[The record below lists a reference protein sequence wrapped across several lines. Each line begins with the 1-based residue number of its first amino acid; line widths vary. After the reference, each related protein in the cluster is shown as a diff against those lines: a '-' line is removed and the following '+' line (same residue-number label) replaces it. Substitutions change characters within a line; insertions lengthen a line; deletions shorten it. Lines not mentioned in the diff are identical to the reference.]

1 MTFWPLLACTLLYF
15 ATAVGWW
22 KQGDPAMAVIF
33 FFYGCANGG
42 FLWAALR

>member
-1 MTFWPLLACTLLYF
+1 MTFWPLLICTLCYGW
-15 ATAVGWW
+15 TAVGWW
-22 KQGDPAMAVIF
+22 MRGDPAMAVIF